1 MAERFYCVRQRAGNL
16 VKEYRGTLPPRYAPS
31 DTDEDRR
38 AKADLKAQRRTV
50 LNRDSTDRL
59 ELMIALMGKCAT
71 HYILEF
77 DDEHL
82 PERFAD
88 VRKALRAFLRRV
100 ERYRGKGGLDYIPAI
115 EGLHG
120 AHRYHIHLVADYRQ
134 LSPAEV
140 RFLWQC
146 GEVTDWPVF
155 KRHGKALGYRYL
167 ARYLTKERSDGIII
181 PVGRHPWSCSR
192 SLRAFQP
199 TRPLRGARAMRS
211 RYRSTRC
218 SHGCGP
224 AAVNLAAT
232 GWRAGSRRKESRARV
247 RATLLVTYWLF
258 SDRMKGWR

>member
-16 VKEYRGTLPPRYAPS
+16 VKEYRGTMPPRYASS

-59 ELMIALMGKCAT
+59 ELMIALMGKYAT

-192 SLRAFQP
+192 SLRAKLP
-199 TRPLRGARAMRS
+199 PRRCGLTRAMRL

-224 AAVNLAAT
+224 AAVNSAAT
-232 GWRAGSRRKESRARV
+232 GWRAGSRHKESRARV

>member
-1 MAERFYCVRQRAGNL
+1 MAELFYCVRQRAGNL
-16 VKEYRGTLPPRYAPS
+16 VKEYRGTMPPRYAPS

-59 ELMIALMGKCAT
+59 ELMIALMGKYAT

-155 KRHGKALGYRYL
+155 KRNGKTLGYRYL

-181 PVGRHPWSCSR
+181 PVGRHPWSC
-192 SLRAFQP
+192 
-199 TRPLRGARAMRS
+199 
-211 RYRSTRC
+211 
-218 SHGCGP
+218 
-224 AAVNLAAT
+224 
-232 GWRAGSRRKESRARV
+232 
-247 RATLLVTYWLF
+247 
-258 SDRMKGWR
+258 

>member
-1 MAERFYCVRQRAGNL
+1 MSELFYCVRQRAGNL
-16 VKEYRGTLPPRYAPS
+16 VKEYRGTMPPRYAPS

-59 ELMIALMGKCAT
+59 ELMIALMGKYAT

-146 GEVTDWPVF
+146 GEVTDWPVY

-192 SLRAFQP
+192 SLRAKLP
-199 TRPLRGARAMRS
+199 P
-211 RYRSTRC
+211 
-218 SHGCGP
+218 P
-224 AAVNLAAT
+224 EV
-232 GWRAGSRRKESRARV
+232 
-247 RATLLVTYWLF
+247 WLDE
-258 SDRMKGWR
+258 SDRIAVPEGALLPRMRTGGSQFGSYRVASWIEA

>member
-59 ELMIALMGKCAT
+59 ELMIALMGKYAT

-100 ERYRGKGGLDYIPAI
+100 ERYEKINDTSRID
-115 EGLHG
+115 
-120 AHRYHIHLVADYRQ
+120 
-134 LSPAEV
+134 
-140 RFLWQC
+140 
-146 GEVTDWPVF
+146 VF
-155 KRHGKALGYRYL
+155 
-167 ARYLTKERSDGIII
+167 D
-181 PVGRHPWSCSR
+181 
-192 SLRAFQP
+192 
-199 TRPLRGARAMRS
+199 
-211 RYRSTRC
+211 
-218 SHGCGP
+218 
-224 AAVNLAAT
+224 AAVFGTIRMLIDT
-232 GWRAGSRRKESRARV
+232 EKRANASRWFESGKPN
-247 RATLLVTYWLF
+247 T
-258 SDRMKGWR
+258 

>member
-59 ELMIALMGKCAT
+59 ELMIALMGKYAT

-192 SLRAFQP
+192 SLRSCRRRRCGS
-199 TRPLRGARAMRS
+199 TRAMRS

>member
-16 VKEYRGTLPPRYAPS
+16 VKEYRGTMPPRYASS

-59 ELMIALMGKCAT
+59 ELMIALMGKYAT

-120 AHRYHIHLVADYRQ
+120 AHRYHPPR
-134 LSPAEV
+134 
-140 RFLWQC
+140 
-146 GEVTDWPVF
+146 
-155 KRHGKALGYRYL
+155 
-167 ARYLTKERSDGIII
+167 
-181 PVGRHPWSCSR
+181 
-192 SLRAFQP
+192 
-199 TRPLRGARAMRS
+199 RGL
-211 RYRSTRC
+211 
-218 SHGCGP
+218 P
-224 AAVNLAAT
+224 AALAGGGAVSVAVRR
-232 GWRAGSRRKESRARV
+232 GDGLAGI
-247 RATLLVTYWLF
+247 
-258 SDRMKGWR
+258 